1 MILRLNMIPLRQP
14 TVEPFQVNR
23 AELAAALNYATGTG
37 IRVDHADV
45 ARAITFVLAHLDA
58 PLDIEV
64 LAAGLSVSRR
74 TLERRIQSHLG
85 VSPRRM
91 ITLVRLEV
99 ARQMLIRTAWPVTDV
114 AVAVGFSSH
123 AGMCNVF
130 RRELGH
136 SPGELR
142 RRLTKSE

>member
-1 MILRLNMIPLRQP
+1 MIRLIVQRPP
-14 TVEPFQVNR
+14 HEPFQVIR
-23 AELAAALNYATGTG
+23 EELAAVFNCSTRASKG
-37 IRVDHADV
+37 VDHADV

-58 PLDIEV
+58 ALDIEV
-64 LAAGLSVSRR
+64 LAAGLSVGRR
-74 TLERRIQSHLG
+74 TLERRIQNHLG
-85 VSPRRM
+85 VSPERM

-142 RRLTKSE
+142 RHLAKSE

>member
-1 MILRLNMIPLRQP
+1 MIPLHVRQA

-23 AELAAALNYATGTG
+23 AELAAALNYARGTG

-45 ARAITFVLAHLDA
+45 VPAITFVLAHLDA
-58 PLDIEV
+58 SLDIGV
-64 LAAGLSVSRR
+64 LAAGLSVGRR

-99 ARQMLIRTAWPVTDV
+99 AQQMLIRTAWPVTDV

-123 AGMCNVF
+123 VGMCNVF
-130 RRELGH
+130 RRELDH